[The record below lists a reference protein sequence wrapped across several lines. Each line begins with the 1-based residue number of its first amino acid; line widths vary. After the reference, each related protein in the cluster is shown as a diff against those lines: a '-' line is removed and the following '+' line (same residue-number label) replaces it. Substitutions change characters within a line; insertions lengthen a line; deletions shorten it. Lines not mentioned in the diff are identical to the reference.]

1 MHGYQHFISLAIYDS
16 KKHNASSDVIMPLNG
31 CVLFLGFIEAMS
43 FLKLFFLLVNIWND
57 NFTGKYLKLRYKT
70 ILCHFNVDIKICLKI
85 QKKFESISMINY
97 LCIIHLLYIYIFFFN
112 QYLQRYPYAGCKL
125 FTHQCESVGTKNSSF
140 TEEWVS
146 FGRIL
151 QSV

>member
-31 CVLFLGFIEAMS
+31 RFLFLGFIEAMS

-70 ILCHFNVDIKICLKI
+70 ILCHFKVDIKICLKI

-97 LCIIHLLYIYIFFFN
+97 LCIIHLLYIYGPLSDKTGLIYIYFSIN
-112 QYLQRYPYAGCKL
+112 IYNVIRMQG
-125 FTHQCESVGTKNSSF
+125 
-140 TEEWVS
+140 VS
-146 FGRIL
+146 FL
-151 QSV
+151 PTNVKA

>member
-1 MHGYQHFISLAIYDS
+1 MLKNSKEVWVDLNDKLSMYYSLAIY
-16 KKHNASSDVIMPLNG
+16 
-31 CVLFLGFIEAMS
+31 
-43 FLKLFFLLVNIWND
+43 
-57 NFTGKYLKLRYKT
+57 
-70 ILCHFNVDIKICLKI
+70 
-85 QKKFESISMINY
+85 
-97 LCIIHLLYIYIFFFN
+97 IYIFFN

-151 QSV
+151 PSV